1 MWIQSILAAE
11 IDITPAGVKVAT
23 TGVRHITATG
33 IGLRFLLLDLPFPLL
48 LDVFCHGNHLPV
60 FRYVLP

>member
-1 MWIQSILAAE
+1 MWIQFISAAE
-11 IDITPAGVKVAT
+11 VEITPARVKGAA

-33 IGLRFLLLDLPFPLL
+33 IGLRLLLLDLPFPLL